1 MEGVCAM
8 DEWREKQTVV
18 MVERVLPAFMLN
30 ITIMKSTCMKTDL
43 HAVQSAYPCTS
54 IIHLGPGFQ

>member
-1 MEGVCAM
+1 M